1 MKVNKINENQ
11 IICNLTER
19 DLYILGFSKND
30 FFSGSD
36 KASAFFSALLDTA
49 LEQAVVPEDIIIEQC
64 IFNYNDQENSCD
76 VLIHMVEMEEE
87 DEEDEE
93 EDEEIDEIEDE
104 LFMEEYQLYKESLE
118 VLLKEE
124 DEDNPNFLLTF
135 KSIDEAI
142 HLCQMTMPEVPIK
155 SSLLKK
161 DGKYLLVIPRE
172 GLKQEEIISLTYRM
186 ADFIEIGYIS
196 SENLAHILEYGEEI
210 IQEDAISKLKR
221 I

>member
-49 LEQAVVPEDIIIEQC
+49 LEQAVVPEDIIVEQC

-76 VLIHMVEMEEE
+76 VLIHMVEMEEDDE
-87 DEEDEE
+87 DEY
-93 EDEEIDEIEDE
+93 EEIDEIEDD

-124 DEDNPNFLLTF
+124 
-135 KSIDEAI
+135 EAY
-142 HLCQMTMPEVPIK
+142 CT
-155 SSLLKK
+155 
-161 DGKYLLVIPRE
+161 
-172 GLKQEEIISLTYRM
+172 
-186 ADFIEIGYIS
+186 
-196 SENLAHILEYGEEI
+196 
-210 IQEDAISKLKR
+210 
-221 I
+221 

>member
-49 LEQAVVPEDIIIEQC
+49 LEQAVVPEDIIVEQC

-76 VLIHMVEMEEE
+76 VLIHMVEMEEDDE
-87 DEEDEE
+87 DEY
-93 EDEEIDEIEDE
+93 EEIDEIEDD

-124 DEDNPNFLLTF
+124 DEDNPNFLLMF

-142 HLCQMTMPEVPIK
+142 HLCQMIIPEVSIK

-161 DGKYLLVIPRE
+161 DGKYLLVMPKE
-172 GLKQEEIISLTYRM
+172 GLKSEEIISLTYHI
-186 ADFIEIGYIS
+186 ADFIEINHIS
-196 SENLAHILEYGEEI
+196 SKSLVHLLEYGEEI
-210 IQEDAISKLKR
+210 IKEDAISKLKM